1 MTEPGGAEASRRQ
14 APWQPNA
21 TMGSRLRREAVG
33 SGTHWEALAGYARA
47 VRVGDR
53 VLVSG
58 TTATG
63 PDGVV
68 GAGDAAAQ
76 TRFILDKIDGALRQ
90 LGASLRDV
98 VRTRVY
104 VRDIAEWEAVARVH
118 GERFR
123 DIRPA
128 NTLVQAALVGE
139 AYLVE
144 IEAEAVVGA
153 GDAL

>member
-1 MTEPGGAEASRRQ
+1 MSAADTPRRQ
-14 APWQPNA
+14 W
-21 TMGSRLRREAVG
+21 VG
-33 SGTHWEALAGYARA
+33 TGTPWEALAGYARA

-58 TTATG
+58 TTAAG

-68 GAGDAAAQ
+68 GGADAAAQ
-76 TRFILDKIDGALRQ
+76 TRFILDRIETALHQ

-104 VRDIAEWEAVARVH
+104 VRDIADWEAVARVH
-118 GERFR
+118 GERFAE
-123 DIRPA
+123 IRPA
-128 NTLVQAALVGE
+128 NTLVQAHLVGE

-144 IEAEAVVGA
+144 IEAEAVIGS
-153 GDAL
+153 GHAL